1 MNALDYARRSL
12 LALELS
18 ELPDDE
24 SRIALKDKLAFQI
37 RIHELLAANPRICE
51 FGCNTMERN
60 PDRHDM
66 TQIWVRK
73 LRMFEVNDRQ
83 TERLRKMCA
92 FINEHLPFTENT
104 HGRKLI
110 GSYQF
115 KHVLEKQDWTTDA
128 DRYVSNG
135 EGILAMM
142 LCGHKPRWLKD
153 RVSPNCVFS
162 VMKFRYM
169 TLADLAERR

>member
-1 MNALDYARRSL
+1 MTDTDLT
-12 LALELS
+12 
-18 ELPDDE
+18 P
-24 SRIALKDKLAFQI
+24 
-37 RIHELLAANPRICE
+37 RIHEVMDDLVSLAVVRDRLAFKLRVNELLIENPRICE

-66 TQIWVRK
+66 TQLWVRK
-73 LRMFEVNDRQ
+73 TRMFQTSDRQ
-83 TERLRKMCA
+83 IERLEKMCA
-92 FINEHLPFTENT
+92 FISEHLPADLNP

-110 GSYQF
+110 GSYGF
-115 KHVLEKQDWTTDA
+115 KHVLEKQDWTDDA

-162 VMKFRYM
+162 VRKMRYM